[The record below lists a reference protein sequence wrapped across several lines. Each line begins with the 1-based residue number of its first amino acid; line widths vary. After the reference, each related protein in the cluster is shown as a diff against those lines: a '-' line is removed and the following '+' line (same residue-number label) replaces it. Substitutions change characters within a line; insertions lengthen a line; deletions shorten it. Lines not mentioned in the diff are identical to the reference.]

1 MSVIQRFYCTY
12 KKFCRHRPFSTL
24 VDRIFALFP
33 KFVESCFCI
42 LYLASVTWFAV
53 GYAAFAA
60 HDRDP
65 SSNVNE
71 VIKTILDFFIQKFY
85 KHKAQNANKQTRIKN
100 ALKNIW
106 GEKSPLFAYLLL
118 WFCSFAGLCLC
129 AFGAFCAKSFR
140 KKEFKIALIA
150 SFMLL
155 LVWFYQTVVKFVCFI
170 FTFFFW

>member
-1 MSVIQRFYCTY
+1 MVSF
-12 KKFCRHRPFSTL
+12 
-24 VDRIFALFP
+24 
-33 KFVESCFCI
+33 
-42 LYLASVTWFAV
+42 
-53 GYAAFAA
+53 
-60 HDRDP
+60 

-106 GEKSPLFAYLLL
+106 GEKSPSFAYLLL

-140 KKEFKIALIA
+140 KKEFKTALIA

-170 FTFFFW
+170 FTFFFGNYFQQIFFCILQIIVNIIYTSFVAFAF